1 METTATAA
9 NSQGNIFSWVILI
22 VMFAALYFLMIRP
35 QNKREKEAR
44 NMRNSLKP
52 GDNIITIGG
61 ICGTVA
67 RVKEDSDRITI
78 MVGSERTKLEIL
90 KSAIAQID
98 GQVADRAPSKKK
110 EDVVEET
117 SKPNKKNIKK
127 LGSANEEK
135 EEVKEAAEEVPAE
148 KAE

>member
-1 METTATAA
+1 METTATTGQQ
-9 NSQGNIFSWVILI
+9 SPLSWIILI

-44 NMRNSLKP
+44 NMRSNLKP

-90 KSAIAQID
+90 KSAVAQID
-98 GQVADRAPSKKK
+98 NGSEKAPSKKAK
-110 EDVVEET
+110 DTEESVTEDVT
-117 SKPNKKNIKK
+117 KPNKKNIKK
-127 LGSANEEK
+127 LGSAQEE
-135 EEVKEAAEEVPAE
+135 ETVAAEEAPA
-148 KAE
+148 KQAE

>member
-9 NSQGNIFSWVILI
+9 GGQGNIFSWVILI

-35 QNKREKEAR
+35 QKKQEKEAK
-44 NMRNSLKP
+44 NMRNNLKP
-52 GDNIITIGG
+52 GDDIITIGG

-98 GQVADRAPSKKK
+98 NQGGGSAPSKKR
-110 EDVVEET
+110 EEVEE
-117 SKPNKKNIKK
+117 SAKPNKKNIKK
-127 LGSANEEK
+127 LGSASEE
-135 EEVKEAAEEVPAE
+135 APAE